1 MANKLTKSNKKSNRK
16 SNRKSNKKTLKYEI
30 KGMDNTSIDNLYT
43 NFIIIRQQTT
53 NELQNKKNPETK
65 EKYTDLE
72 ILEIADERFKKYK
85 IDNLTKKNFEPVGIR
100 EGKKIFNTYYTKKYG
115 KELGSKKKMNDKK
128 RSKKNVLKPGS
139 KDSYLYRPV
148 ENKKNRGPE
157 AFDME
162 GIDNGNKK
170 NKK

>member
-1 MANKLTKSNKKSNRK
+1 MAKKS
-16 SNRKSNKKTLKYEI
+16 KSNKKTNKKSNKKLQKPVI

-43 NFIIIRQQTT
+43 NFIIIRNQTT
-53 NELQNKKNPETK
+53 EELMDKINPQTK

-100 EGKKIFNTYYTKKYG
+100 EGKKLFNSHYTKKYG
-115 KELGSKKKMNDKK
+115 KELGDKKKKNDKK
-128 RSKKNVLKPGS
+128 RSRKNVLKPGS

-148 ENKKNRGPE
+148 ENRKNRGPE
-157 AFDME
+157 AYDME

-170 NKK
+170 K